1 MGQGKKN
8 AKRNRAWIVFTD
20 ESGISQQPV
29 VRRTWAPRGQTPVLV
44 HDFNWKRASVAVALG
59 YRWDGKQ
66 THLWFQT
73 KTGTYDTTS
82 LIAFIRQIGRH
93 RRRRPTILI
102 WDGLPAHKSRVMMD
116 FIASQSSWLTVERL
130 PGYSPELNPTEA
142 VFGNVKGNEL
152 ANRCSTDLAD
162 ATSAL
167 RTGLGRVRRSRTLV
181 KSFLKHSG
189 LSF

>member
-1 MGQGKKN
+1 LGQGKKN

-66 THLWFQT
+66 TRLWFQT

-142 VFGNVKGNEL
+142 SV
-152 ANRCSTDLAD
+152 
-162 ATSAL
+162 
-167 RTGLGRVRRSRTLV
+167 GLSSGEYPGRRSTVSQELCEAM
-181 KSFLKHSG
+181 KSIMTRLLCAGRPSQIKIVG
-189 LSF
+189 RRRR

>member
-1 MGQGKKN
+1 MTRK
-8 AKRNRAWIVFTD
+8 TD
-20 ESGISQQPV
+20 
-29 VRRTWAPRGQTPVLV
+29 T
-44 HDFNWKRASVAVALG
+44 
-59 YRWDGKQ
+59 
-66 THLWFQT
+66 
-73 KTGTYDTTS
+73 
-82 LIAFIRQIGRH
+82 RQHG
-93 RRRRPTILI
+93 P
-102 WDGLPAHKSRVMMD
+102 M
-116 FIASQSSWLTVERL
+116 RL